1 MEFNLWLPIAL
12 HLFINLFWD
21 LFAVSGNALGGLN
34 ANVFRIATIALV
46 VVGTVIY
53 KIKNAGLEVNK
64 LTFWMKMI
72 DEPVKLI

>member
-1 MEFNLWLPIAL
+1 M
-12 HLFINLFWD
+12 NLFWD

-34 ANVFRIATIALV
+34 ANVFRIAKIALV

-53 KIKNAGLEVNK
+53 KLKNEELEVNK